1 MAITATCTASSHQRP
16 RVPPRR
22 SSLSLRL
29 RRLRP
34 LPTRRPA
41 RREVGVSARHHARGH
56 RRRARRERR
65 GARKEAGRREPD
77 SHSSR
82 AEPTTPDRTMSI
94 QPKPLPFA
102 PAVGDSVLLTADNTR
117 VAALGAICMRC
128 KKTTYAMIDG
138 EETPNNPGLQFV
150 VSERGARKCGGKTR
164 RANGRAWPQKR
175 N

>member
-1 MAITATCTASSHQRP
+1 
-16 RVPPRR
+16 
-22 SSLSLRL
+22 
-29 RRLRP
+29 
-34 LPTRRPA
+34 
-41 RREVGVSARHHARGH
+41 
-56 RRRARRERR
+56 
-65 GARKEAGRREPD
+65 
-77 SHSSR
+77 
-82 AEPTTPDRTMSI
+82 MSI

-150 VSERGARKCGGKTR
+150 QPFPNAAPACKCGGKTR

>member
-1 MAITATCTASSHQRP
+1 
-16 RVPPRR
+16 
-22 SSLSLRL
+22 
-29 RRLRP
+29 
-34 LPTRRPA
+34 
-41 RREVGVSARHHARGH
+41 
-56 RRRARRERR
+56 
-65 GARKEAGRREPD
+65 
-77 SHSSR
+77 
-82 AEPTTPDRTMSI
+82 MSI

>member
-1 MAITATCTASSHQRP
+1 MAITATRTSSASTRVSSRSPTRP
-16 RVPPRR
+16 
-22 SSLSLRL
+22 LRL
-29 RRLRP
+29 RRLHP
-34 LPTRRPA
+34 LPPRRPA
-41 RREVGVSARHHARGH
+41 RRAVGVPARHHARGH